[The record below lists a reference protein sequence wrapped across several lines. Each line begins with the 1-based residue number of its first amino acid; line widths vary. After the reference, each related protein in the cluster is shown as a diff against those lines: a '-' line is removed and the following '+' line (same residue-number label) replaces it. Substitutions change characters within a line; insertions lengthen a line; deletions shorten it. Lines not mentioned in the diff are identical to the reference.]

1 MFPSVYLKKDSSESD
16 VQLSIMNRQSTFL
29 LHHRKNIST
38 FARMNVRTEEKR
50 CVEKYCVDRR
60 FVRSTLLMF
69 PMTEFGSYV
78 LVLQWTEARVSNFF
92 SDRHFSFRYVCIYT
106 RARAYLQLSISIW
119 QSCRSIGKYC
129 RFIGHDAVIVKLEQ
143 TQNINFVS

>member
-38 FARMNVRTEEKR
+38 FTRMNVRTEEKR

-69 PMTEFGSYV
+69 PMIEFGSYV
-78 LVLQWTEARVSNFF
+78 LVSVVDGGVSNFF